1 MCGRAV
7 GGIAV
12 AWAGTLCLLLP
23 GRAKAE
29 EPLGVDGLRLP
40 LSYFEG
46 GGIKRELYAREAEV
60 PDDGVV
66 RAKDVEVRFYRE
78 DGEIDAVLRTEEC
91 KYNQKLQY
99 AVSKTDFRLDRGNA
113 TVEGEGFRW
122 YGEEE
127 RIWVLEDVEVTI
139 QHGPSGDP
147 ADGES
152 GKGYKTELE
161 ADRLDYFYG
170 ENIAVFTKE
179 VRVED
184 PRLDIWSDKL
194 TVLMT
199 SSNTMKS
206 ATATGN
212 VKLRREDMDGVCE
225 KAIFLAE
232 KDEVILAGAVRLE
245 RPSDSIEG
253 KMITYDLAN
262 EIVRCTEGRI
272 ESPGGGEEPD
282 PVERDD

>member
-1 MCGRAV
+1 MRSWGRAV
-7 GGIAV
+7 EGYAV
-12 AWAGTLCLLLP
+12 AWVGTLCLLLP
-23 GRAKAE
+23 GPANAE

-78 DGEIDAVLRTEEC
+78 DGEVDAILRTKEC
-91 KYNQKLQY
+91 KYNQKLKY
-99 AVSKTDFRLDRGNA
+99 AVSKDDFRLDRGNS

-127 RIWVLEDVEVTI
+127 RIWVWEDVEVTI
-139 QHGPSGDP
+139 HHGRSGDF
-147 ADGES
+147 ANGES
-152 GKGYKTELE
+152 DEGYKTELE

-170 ENIAVFTKE
+170 DNIAVFTEE

-194 TVLMT
+194 TLLMT

-225 KAIFLAE
+225 KAIFLVE
-232 KDEVILAGAVRLE
+232 KDEVILAGAVRLD
-245 RPSDSIEG
+245 RPADSIAG
-253 KMITYDLAN
+253 RMITYDLVN
-262 EIVRCTEGRI
+262 EIVQCTDGRV
-272 ESPGGGEEPD
+272 EAWGTVEEPG
-282 PVERDD
+282 PAE